1 MQAST
6 KERLTGALLLVLA
19 LVILVPELLSGS
31 RKPVRGTP
39 PAQNPA
45 EGAPVHTYDMVLD
58 PDAASGSG
66 PRDAPAPQVA
76 AELAA
81 VPPPVTGPAVP
92 DGAPIGEAVAT
103 IDLAP
108 AKPDGAKAVEA
119 PQASEPAKSI
129 QPAKAMETPKPVVA
143 AKPEASPAKKPA
155 TGNWWTQLG
164 SFASR
169 DNAER
174 LARQLRTAGYSI
186 DVSQIRT
193 NGKELYRVRAGP
205 VQDRTAAAALQAR
218 LASAGHKSTV
228 VAP

>member
-31 RKPVRGTP
+31 RKPLRATP

-58 PDAASGSG
+58 PDAAPGSV

-81 VPPPVTGPAVP
+81 VPPPVTAPAVADTP
-92 DGAPIGEAVAT
+92 SAAESIAT
-103 IDLAP
+103 VDLAP
-108 AKPDGAKAVEA
+108 AGQDVAKAAEA
-119 PQASEPAKSI
+119 PQAIEAS
-129 QPAKAMETPKPVVA
+129 KPVDA
-143 AKPEASPAKKPA
+143 AKPEASTAKKPA
-155 TGNWWTQLG
+155 TGKWWTQLG

-205 VQDRTAAAALQAR
+205 VQDRTAAVALQAR
-218 LASAGHKSTV
+218 LAAAGHKSTV

>member
-31 RKPVRGTP
+31 RRPLRGTP
-39 PAQNPA
+39 PAQDPA
-45 EGAPVHTYDMVLD
+45 EGAPVHTYEMVLD
-58 PDAASGSG
+58 PNAASGPG
-66 PRDAPAPQVA
+66 PRDVPAPQVA

-81 VPPPVTGPAVP
+81 VPPPVTGPTVP
-92 DGAPIGEAVAT
+92 DAAPAEESVA
-103 IDLAP
+103 IVNLAP
-108 AKPDGAKAVEA
+108 ARQDVAQAGGNPKAADA
-119 PQASEPAKSI
+119 P
-129 QPAKAMETPKPVVA
+129 KAAETPKAIEPPKSAVA
-143 AKPEASPAKKPA
+143 GKPEASSAQKPA
-155 TGNWWTQLG
+155 AGKWWTQLG

-174 LARQLRTAGYSI
+174 LAKQLRTAGYSI

-205 VQDRTAAAALQAR
+205 VQDRAAAIALQAR

>member
-31 RKPVRGTP
+31 RSTLRGTP

-66 PRDAPAPQVA
+66 PRDVPAPQVA

-81 VPPPVTGPAVP
+81 VPPPVTASSVP
-92 DGAPIGEAVAT
+92 DTPPEETVA
-103 IDLAP
+103 IVDLAP
-108 AKPDGAKAVEA
+108 GKQEAAKTAEA
-119 PQASEPAKSI
+119 PQATAPANKTETT
-129 QPAKAMETPKPVVA
+129 KAIETPKPAVA
-143 AKPEASPAKKPA
+143 SRAEATPAGKSA
-155 TGNWWTQLG
+155 TGKWWAQLG

-174 LARQLRTAGYSI
+174 LAKQLRTAGYSI

-205 VQDRTAAAALQAR
+205 VQDRAAAVALQAR

>member
-31 RKPVRGTP
+31 RKPLRGTP
-39 PAQNPA
+39 PEQNPA

-58 PDAASGSG
+58 PDTAPGSG
-66 PRDAPAPQVA
+66 PRDVPAPQVA

-81 VPPPVTGPAVP
+81 VPPPVTGPAVADLP
-92 DGAPIGEAVAT
+92 PAEDRVA
-103 IDLAP
+103 IVDLAP
-108 AKPDGAKAVEA
+108 AKPAA
-119 PQASEPAKSI
+119 PAESI
-129 QPAKAMETPKPVVA
+129 ETPKPVAA
-143 AKPEASPAKKPA
+143 AKPAAPPANKPV
-155 TGNWWTQLG
+155 TGKWWTQLG

-174 LARQLRTAGYSI
+174 LAKQLRTAGYSI

-205 VQDRTAAAALQAR
+205 VQDRTAAVALQAR
-218 LASAGHKSTV
+218 LAAAGHKSTV